1 MPTLQAKSSPKKTT
15 ERKKSKTQQPTKA
28 KLSGQ
33 ERWDELLATPESE
46 AFLTMLVAEV
56 RAERQAGTMLEG
68 DWE

>member
-15 ERKKSKTQQPTKA
+15 ERKESKTQQPTKT